1 MSIELLR
8 KVSGHLDNAGLLTGY
23 AKKYFRW
30 SDADVK
36 GTANFVLFRMSGTA
50 GARDA
55 TVQRPD
61 VRILLVCKANEVEVD
76 GSQKAEAI
84 FANFAGTTAPVGIIK
99 FEPLGTVN
107 GPFYLDNGRGV
118 FEIIV
123 RCFVSDH

>member
-1 MSIELLR
+1 MSIELLE
-8 KVSGHLDNAGLLTGY
+8 KVAGHLDDAGLLTGY

-30 SDADVK
+30 TDADVS

-61 VRILLVCKANEVEVD
+61 VRILLVCNAASVVS
-76 GSQKAEAI
+76 GSQKADAI
-84 FANFAGTTAPVGIIK
+84 FANFSGTTAPSGIIK
-99 FEPLGTVN
+99 FEPLGAVS